1 MTNEQFIKYQPILY
15 KLFTNSKRNNRLA
28 NSYLLYGDI
37 NSPIKEAGLL
47 LCESINCQKDIAC
60 HKCNS
65 CIKFEKG
72 LKTDFFF
79 IDGENKT
86 IKKEDIVTLEK
97 KFVLTALE
105 KNQKQTYLINHIENI
120 TNEAINALLKFL
132 EEPKGDTIGILT
144 TTNIEKVL
152 KTIISRSIKV
162 KVNSLP
168 SSLFID
174 DIKNTVIEYN
184 KNKRV
189 IDISRAYILSRF
201 FSSKEECLSSLKD
214 DESFFIGYDLTEG
227 FLNELS
233 LSIDSLT
240 FYLMKENYN
249 SLDNKCYNWLYL
261 ILTDI
266 FTSIITSTYDE
277 NNPFIEVMKELKNKN
292 INIASGLKEIKKLNS
307 LSKLNLSLT
316 LNSIKII
323 NALKEVKND

>member
-37 NSPIKEAGLL
+37 NAPIKETGLL
-47 LCESINCQKDIAC
+47 LCESINCKEDIAC
-60 HKCNS
+60 HNCNS
-65 CIKFEKG
+65 CLKFEKG
-72 LKTDFFF
+72 LKSDFFL
-79 IDGENKT
+79 IDGSNKT
-86 IKKEDIVTLEK
+86 IKKEDIAFLEK

-132 EEPKGDTIGILT
+132 EEPKGDTIAILT

-168 SSLFID
+168 ASLFIK
-174 DIKNTVIEYN
+174 DIENEIIEYN
-184 KNKRV
+184 KTKRT
-189 IDISRAYILSRF
+189 IDIDKAYILSRF
-201 FSSKEECLSSLKD
+201 FSSKDECLSSLKE

-233 LSIDSLT
+233 ISIDSAT
-240 FYLMKENYN
+240 YYLMKENYN

-261 ILTDI
+261 ILIDI
-266 FTSIITSTYDE
+266 FTSIINSNIDE
-277 NNPFIEVMKELKNKN
+277 NNPFIEVMKQLKNKN
-292 INIASGLKEIKKLNS
+292 INIASGLKEIKRLNS
-307 LSKLNLSLT
+307 LSKLNLSST

-323 NALKEVKND
+323 NALKEVN